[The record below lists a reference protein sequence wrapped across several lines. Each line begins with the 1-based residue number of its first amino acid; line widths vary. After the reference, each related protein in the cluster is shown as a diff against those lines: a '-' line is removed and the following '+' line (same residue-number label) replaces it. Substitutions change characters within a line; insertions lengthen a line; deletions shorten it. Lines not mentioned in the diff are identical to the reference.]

1 MNHES
6 LCIFLNSKKASRYV
20 NNYTS
25 ECIFVIPPL
34 TISKRSKINIS
45 VQTASIPYSFFNC
58 DDFNNVFNIRVNS
71 VDYNYTIPQGNYNIN
86 TLITA
91 LKLLVGV
98 NFTIVYNVL
107 DNSLT
112 FTHTLYDFQLINTST
127 CFEMLGFKSNV
138 SYSSTS
144 RILKSD
150 ISINLFTIRN
160 ILVSSNNFI
169 LNNINSSDVNNSNII
184 CSIPINSS
192 SGGIISYSN
201 IFNVS
206 NDVYNLSNITLLH
219 LKLCDQD
226 GLILDLNGCHWSLTL
241 QIDIYK

>member
-34 TISKRSKINIS
+34 TISKRSKINVS
-45 VQTASIPYSFFNC
+45 FQTASIPYSFFNC

-98 NFTIVYNVL
+98 NFTIVYNVS

-169 LNNINSSDVNNSNII
+169 LNNINSSDVHNSNII